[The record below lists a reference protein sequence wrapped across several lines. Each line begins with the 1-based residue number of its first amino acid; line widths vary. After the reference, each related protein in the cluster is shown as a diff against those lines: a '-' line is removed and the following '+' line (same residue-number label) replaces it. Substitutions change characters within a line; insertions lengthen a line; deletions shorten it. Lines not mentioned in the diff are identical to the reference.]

1 LIRAAWL
8 ARQDPVSSRAR
19 AALFGIP
26 VGSKKTISFE
36 PPQTRLTD
44 FAL

>member
-19 AALFGIP
+19 AALFGEP
-26 VGSKKTISFE
+26 ADSKKTISFE
-36 PPQTRLTD
+36 PPQIRSTD

>member
-1 LIRAAWL
+1 LIRVARL

-19 AALFGIP
+19 AALFGVP
-26 VGSKKTISFE
+26 VDGKKTISFE
-36 PPQTRLTD
+36 PPQIRSTD